1 MAVETREEDAIRG
14 VVERLTSAYEKT
26 CTPEQVEAAVG
37 TAHTAFSERP
47 VRDFVPVLVERKAR
61 ALLNEAQ
68 G

>member
-37 TAHTAFSERP
+37 AAHTAFSERP

>member
-14 VVERLTSAYEKT
+14 VVERLTSAYDET
-26 CTPEQVEAAVG
+26 CTSEQVEAAVA
-37 TAHTAFSERP
+37 TAHAAFSDRP

-61 ALLNEAQ
+61 ALLNEAA

>member
-14 VVERLTSAYEKT
+14 VVERLTSAYDVYARAGRSGCSQT
-26 CTPEQVEAAVG
+26 HA
-37 TAHTAFSERP
+37 AFSERL

-61 ALLNEAQ
+61 ALLNEAA